1 MEKDIRTTSGS
12 TKPAERR
19 EPYCDAHKFDI
30 GGIMNSVDL
39 GLRIGMFGKGRL
51 HLLAKRV
58 EKGFS
63 VKRIETGYENW
74 LPDKRRENQGRM
86 AIL

>member
-39 GLRIGMFGKGRL
+39 GFLIRAFGKVRLYRLTKRMEKGPSVNRIG
-51 HLLAKRV
+51 
-58 EKGFS
+58 
-63 VKRIETGYENW
+63 TGYENW
-74 LPDKRRENQGRM
+74 LPDKGREKQGRM